1 MKERLTA
8 RVTVAPPSVAQ
19 DFSPAIA
26 VKPGRRLAIRRPAIA
41 VKPGLRPAIRRP
53 AIAVK
58 PGRRPAIW
66 RSVIAVAQGFS
77 PVLLALIALVAHTF
91 PPVLAQAPDAERI
104 RAAFL
109 KMIDRPRVALDP
121 ESRPRADS
129 GIYHAEHFTFASEAG
144 ERVPGIFLKSVRAN
158 DRRPAIILLHGT
170 GARKEELLATMRTLA
185 DRGFVCAAI
194 DSRHHGERIR
204 AGSGNDQYFAAML
217 ETYRTGKGGPY
228 LYDTVW
234 DVMRLVDYLGTRED
248 VDPRRIGIMGISK
261 GGTEAYLAA
270 GADPRIVVAV
280 PIIGV
285 QSYRWG
291 LDNNQWQTRVSMF
304 SPPVE
309 SAARDEGV
317 QHLDAAFV
325 RRFYDRVVPGIYGDY
340 DAPSMLT
347 LVAPR
352 PLLVI
357 NGDSDRRTPLPGV
370 QEAIDAAQVAYKRL
384 GASEKFGV
392 YFQPDAGHF
401 FTPVAE
407 LVMADWFVKWL
418 APK

>member
-1 MKERLTA
+1 MKPPTA
-8 RVTVAPPSVAQ
+8 ARTAARAVAQ
-19 DFSPAIA
+19 DFSPAI
-26 VKPGRRLAIRRPAIA
+26 
-41 VKPGLRPAIRRP
+41 
-53 AIAVK
+53 
-58 PGRRPAIW
+58 W
-66 RSVIAVAQGFS
+66 RSVSAVAQGFS
-77 PVLLALIALVAHTF
+77 PVLLALIALFAHALTPAF
-91 PPVLAQAPDAERI
+91 AQAPDAERI

-109 KMIDRPRVALDP
+109 EMIDRPRVALDP

-129 GIYHAEHFTFASEAG
+129 GIYRAEHFTFASEAG

-204 AGSGNDQYFAAML
+204 DGSGNDQYFAAML
-217 ETYRTGKGGPY
+217 EAYRTGKGGPY

-234 DVMRLVDYLGTRED
+234 DVMRLVDYLGTRAD
-248 VDPRRIGIMGISK
+248 VDPGRIGIMGISK

-309 SAARDEGV
+309 RAARDEGV
-317 QHLDAAFV
+317 PQVDAAFV

-340 DAPSMLT
+340 DGGSMLA
-347 LVAPR
+347 LIAPR

-357 NGDSDRRTPLPGV
+357 NGDSDARTPLPGV
-370 QEAIDAAQVAYKRL
+370 QEAVASARTAYIRM
-384 GASEKFGV
+384 GAEDKIGL
-392 YFQPDAGHF
+392 YLQPNAGHV

-407 LVMADWFVKWL
+407 LVMGDWFARWL
-418 APK
+418 KP